1 MAANGKAVFVLTLLR
16 GLLLRAVPSGGM
28 KTIPF
33 EVADLDHVAI
43 RVSDIDRA
51 LAFYHD
57 LLGLPIRDR
66 EAFEA
71 GELPFVAVV
80 AGGRHLHLVPT
91 DEPFDTAT
99 EHVCLLLRCDDTDTR
114 AAMADLLNELR
125 SADVPVLEGEPI
137 ERLGTY
143 GRDWAAYVR
152 DPDGRIVELKLH

>member
-1 MAANGKAVFVLTLLR
+1 M
-16 GLLLRAVPSGGM
+16 SS
-28 KTIPF
+28 IPYD
-33 EVADLDHVAI
+33 VADLDHVAL
-43 RVSDIDRA
+43 RVADLDRA

-57 LLGLPIRDR
+57 LLGLAVRDR

-71 GELPFVAVV
+71 GDLPFVAVV

-91 DEPFDTAT
+91 DEPFDAGE

-114 AAMADLLNELR
+114 DAMDELLEDLR
-125 SADVPVLEGEPI
+125 AADVAVLPDEPV

>member
-1 MAANGKAVFVLTLLR
+1 MTG
-16 GLLLRAVPSGGM
+16 
-28 KTIPF
+28 IPF

-43 RVSDIDRA
+43 RVSDVERA

-57 LLGLPIRDR
+57 LLGLPVRDR
-66 EAFEA
+66 AAFEA

-80 AGGRHLHLVPT
+80 AGGRHLHLLPS
-91 DEPFDTAT
+91 DEPFDVAG

-114 AAMADLLNELR
+114 AAMATLLDELR
-125 SADVPVLEGEPI
+125 EADVPVLEDEPV

-143 GRDWAAYVR
+143 GRDWSAYVR